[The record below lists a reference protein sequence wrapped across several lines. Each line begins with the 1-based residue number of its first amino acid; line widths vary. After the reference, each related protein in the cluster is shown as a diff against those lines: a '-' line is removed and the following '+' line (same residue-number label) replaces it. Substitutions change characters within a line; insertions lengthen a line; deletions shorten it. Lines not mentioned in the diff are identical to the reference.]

1 MSVKYDA
8 SDIRYLS
15 IHVLNNRYYTEEDF
29 NKIWELYKQYES
41 GDNEKASLFITR
53 INAKAM

>member
-41 GDNEKASLFITR
+41 GDNEKASFIYNAD
-53 INAKAM
+53 NAKAM